1 MPQEEANSTWHPAF
15 MPDAAP
21 IHVSEKTLSTTADAD
36 GASQPQQ
43 DDSVTADALE
53 APPVEATQT
62 NSVSAETPSESPEAA
77 AATEFTNEDVAPLEM
92 DAGFSPRAAANTS
105 MHKTRDSF
113 ARTVSQGINW
123 DAEGDDTEWNLP
135 RTDTDPFVKFMAPSE
150 RTNSFPVVP
159 PVPQS
164 SQQSLGRHLAITQ
177 AEELMAEVDR
187 EVSPVRS
194 AAPYVVGFAKE
205 ADNLRENEIAG
216 AASTQQYVGG
226 EIAAPEVEASDE
238 RYDEGVPLISHQE
251 QPQSARS
258 EQAPGTGF
266 GSPFA
271 DTGAGEDDFFSR
283 LGGSE
288 GAKPDVSFTT
298 PGLERKSTMQVMG
311 SLSATTPTRSDT
323 GLEDMLETAEE
334 DDFWSKPADTSE
346 TPAGPA
352 AQESAATENATASQA
367 DTEPTKPEQKDETVG
382 GDLADKWAAAFGD
395 EDDGDFLLDD
405 SALPTDQV
413 DPAAFLGDDDDGL
426 LEDTEEM
433 QQPSATV
440 PSAATPA
447 ATAPVPAVNGRYTPA
462 NITPV
467 GSRQPSSS
475 SQYVPAAAPFL
486 AQSTTAPPAVAAPF
500 GPPVPTPMG
509 YGAPPPRPDT
519 NKAASFVNQS
529 KGGYTSPYDLPM
541 DFKPPKKR
549 ASAQPIPRAASQP
562 PPMAG
567 PHQPQRSDSM
577 PPPPV
582 PGVPGQHAPPPPKQV
597 SQRAGS
603 NEGFFADLPVSS
615 RARPASRSS
624 PKSASSPQFSAA
636 GAPPAGHPPGYGLA
650 PTQGPPAPGPQTNG
664 HPPTASA
671 LPGSGLVAPERVNP
685 YAALQSDPGH
695 LPAPHVPS
703 ASTNRYSPAPGAT
716 ASAPVPASNRYS
728 PAPAGNRA
736 QSSAYAPAQVVVAPP
751 ILPHQPR
758 TSSPL
763 AHFEI
768 SSDRGRSASH
778 DAAHPPRRSTSS
790 IYEPQLNRVPSLPST
805 LEIDETAPQT
815 GMHSS
820 SRPSSQGTTALPG
833 QGPPQASQARGRTPP
848 PLTMSH
854 QQATLS
860 PPKRTPSYAPQ
871 PAQQTLSPHGPDF
884 VPPPRSHTQSPGALY
899 GKNGI
904 KPSDPIPRPSSVH
917 DLVSPRSATSGHP
930 SLPVMSHATATAPA
944 ARPRGFSQSLNLV
957 PPTDGREH
965 DPLQRWKGA
974 PLMCWGV
981 GGTIVTSFPKDVPRY
996 GINQTLPTILR
1007 SPGEVKIRNVKEI
1020 YPLDEQLAKF
1030 PGPLKGKSKKKET
1043 ISWLSAGIEAL
1054 EARQPRVS
1062 FQPQASLD
1070 DKRAEERILLWKI
1083 LRVFI
1088 EHDGTLE
1095 GATAVES
1102 AVRDA
1107 LSPGLDPLTT
1117 QPTAYGL
1124 DQGTIGL
1131 QGASTTQMTSDGVDS
1146 GVVEQIRRSL
1156 MIGDR
1161 EKAVWDA
1168 ADKRLWGHALLIA
1181 NTVSSD
1187 LYKKV
1192 SQEFVRK
1199 EVNYPGHN
1207 NESLAVLYEVL
1218 SGNHEE
1224 CVDELVPVHARAGLQ
1239 LMGTGSG
1246 HGQSTDA
1253 LAGLDKW
1260 RETLGLVL
1268 SNRSTNDV
1276 QALTSLGNLL
1286 AGYGRAEAAHI
1297 CYIFARTASVFGGID
1312 DPKSHFVLIGADHK
1326 RQADHFAKE
1335 TEALLLSEVYEY
1347 GLALAGG
1354 SKDVNCPHLAMYKL
1368 QHAMTLAE
1376 SGYGDKAL
1384 QYCDTLAHA
1393 ITSQTR
1399 RSPYHH
1405 AGLEA
1410 SVENLAQ
1417 RLKQAPKE
1425 QSGSWISK
1433 PTVGKVSDSVWNRFN
1448 KFVAGDEGEGS
1459 ENGSAAGGGIF
1470 AGVSGGG
1477 PTISRPPSPPGAT
1490 GMEMFGGAAQG
1501 GPPAYPPLGAAA
1513 LMSPPAT
1520 KAASR
1525 YAPGAALA
1533 PVSTNPYEP
1542 QQGYPARG
1550 PPSAGRSSGE
1560 YSRGSP
1566 EMPRRSSEFQR
1577 PSYNPAY
1584 QPNSASSPSMGYV
1597 DPGIGLSSEAP
1608 SAGAPSVGPQYGGYQ
1623 PYMPDHSSNGSPYGA
1638 GHDNQ
1643 TEKPASAG
1651 PEPGAYQGYQPPS
1664 YGYEPPSMGSAEPV
1678 SATDKPESEVPT
1690 SNGGYEPPTF
1700 QPYSYEPPTFEP
1712 GREASQDDDRASQPR
1727 EEPGHSPA
1735 DSFPPPVSTSR
1746 AGGKTKEE
1754 IDRENAEMFRKAAE
1768 EDAKRAE
1775 EEKAKKK
1782 SGGWFTG
1789 GWFGGGKKEA
1799 AAEQPKAIRAKLGEQ
1814 NNFYFDPELKRW
1826 VNKAAGADAAAT
1838 PTATPPPP
1846 RSGSPAGAPPGRASA
1861 PPRGPLTASAS
1872 IPNLAAA
1879 SQSHS
1884 SLMPGAPPMARSV
1897 SNNSEPPIGPPRPAS
1912 SMSNASSIDDL
1923 LSAAGPRKPGA
1934 KKARKSGRYV
1944 DVMAK

>member
-1 MPQEEANSTWHPAF
+1 MLERGYTSLLTLERVAVSFGIAMPHEEANSTWHPAF

-21 IHVSEKTLSTTADAD
+21 SRASEGPLSTTADAD
-36 GASQPQQ
+36 DAGQPQQ
-43 DDSVTADALE
+43 DDSVMADAVE

-62 NSVSAETPSESPEAA
+62 SSMSAGAPSESPAAA
-77 AATEFTNEDVAPLEM
+77 AATELTNET
-92 DAGFSPRAAANTS
+92 DAGSSSPGAAANTS
-105 MHKTRDSF
+105 MHKTKDSF

-123 DAEGDDTEWNLP
+123 DAEGDDTEWNIP
-135 RTDTDPFVKFMAPSE
+135 RTDTDPFIKFMAPSD

-159 PVPQS
+159 PMPQPS
-164 SQQSLGRHLAITQ
+164 EQTLGRHLAITQ
-177 AEELMAEVDR
+177 TEELMAEADR

-194 AAPYVVGFAKE
+194 AAPHATDFPQE
-205 ADNLRENEIAG
+205 ADNLREKEIAG
-216 AASTQQYVGG
+216 AASTQQFVAG
-226 EIAAPEVEASDE
+226 EVAAPEAEASDE
-238 RYDEGVPLISHQE
+238 RYEEGVPLISLQQE
-251 QPQSARS
+251 PQSARS
-258 EQAPGTGF
+258 EQAPGPGF

-271 DTGAGEDDFFSR
+271 DAGAGEDDFFSQ
-283 LGGSE
+283 LGASG
-288 GAKPDVSFTT
+288 GAKPDDSLSN

-311 SLSATTPTRSDT
+311 SISATTPTRSDT
-323 GLEDMLETAEE
+323 GGLDGMLETAEE
-334 DDFWSKPADTSE
+334 DDFWSKPAETSE
-346 TPAGPA
+346 APEGTA
-352 AQESAATENATASQA
+352 AQELAATENATASQA
-367 DTEPTKPEQKDETVG
+367 DGKPTNPEQKDEASG
-382 GDLADKWAAAFGD
+382 ADLADKWAAAFGD
-395 EDDGDFLLDD
+395 DDDGDFLLDD
-405 SALPTDQV
+405 NILPTDEV

-426 LEDTEEM
+426 LEDTEET

-440 PSAATPA
+440 SSIAPPA
-447 ATAPVPAVNGRYTPA
+447 ATAPASAVNGRYTPA
-462 NITPV
+462 HTTPT
-467 GSRQPSSS
+467 GSRQPSGS
-475 SQYVPAAAPFL
+475 SQYVPAAAPYL
-486 AQSTTAPPAVAAPF
+486 PQSTTAPPAAATPF
-500 GPPVPTPMG
+500 APLVPTPMG
-509 YGAPPPRPDT
+509 YGAPPPPRPDA

-549 ASAQPIPRAASQP
+549 ASAQSMPRATSQP

-567 PHQPQRSDSM
+567 PPQPQRPGSM
-577 PPPPV
+577 PPPPL
-582 PGVPGQHAPPPPKQV
+582 PGVPGQHAAPPPKQPP
-597 SQRAGS
+597 QRAGS
-603 NEGFFADLPVSS
+603 GEGFFADLPVSS

-624 PKSASSPQFSAA
+624 PKSASSSQFNAT
-636 GAPPAGHPPGYGLA
+636 GAPPVGHHPGRGPGPA
-650 PTQGPPAPGPQTNG
+650 QGPPAPGPQANG

-685 YAALQSDPGH
+685 YASLQSDPGH
-695 LPAPHVPS
+695 LPAPHVPA
-703 ASTNRYSPAPGAT
+703 ASTSRYSPAPGAT
-716 ASAPVPASNRYS
+716 ASAPMPASNRYS
-728 PAPAGNRA
+728 PAPAGSRA
-736 QSSAYAPAQVVVAPP
+736 PTSAYAPAQVVVAPP

-768 SSDRGRSASH
+768 SSDRGRQGSH
-778 DAAHPPRRSTSS
+778 DAAHPPRRSASS

-805 LEIDETAPQT
+805 REVDETPSQN
-815 GMHSS
+815 GMHPS

-848 PLTMSH
+848 PLTTSH

-860 PPKRTPSYAPQ
+860 PPKRTPSYVPQ
-871 PAQQTLSPHGPDF
+871 PTQQTLCPRGPDF

-917 DLVSPRSATSGHP
+917 DLASPRSATSGHA
-930 SLPVMSHATATAPA
+930 SLPGMAHATAPVAA
-944 ARPRGFSQSLNLV
+944 ARPRGFSQNLNLV

-981 GGTIVTSFPKDVPRY
+981 GGTIVTSFPKDIPRY
-996 GINQTLPTILR
+996 GINQTLPMIVR
-1007 SPGEVKIRNVKEI
+1007 SPGEVKIRSVKEI

-1054 EARQPRVS
+1054 EAQLPHVS
-1062 FQPQASLD
+1062 FQPQISLEH
-1070 DKRAEERILLWKI
+1070 KRAEERVLLWKI

-1095 GATAVES
+1095 GAAAVES
-1102 AVRDA
+1102 AVRDV
-1107 LSPGLDPLTT
+1107 LTPGLDASST
-1117 QPTAYGL
+1117 QPATYGL
-1124 DQGTIGL
+1124 DQATIGM
-1131 QGASTTQMTSDGVDS
+1131 QGVSTTQMTSEGVDS
-1146 GVVEQIRRSL
+1146 SVVEQIRRSL
-1156 MIGDR
+1156 MVGNR

-1181 NTVSSD
+1181 NTVSPD

-1199 EVNYPGHN
+1199 EVNCPGRN

-1239 LMGTGSG
+1239 LMGTGAS
-1246 HGQSTDA
+1246 HGQSADA

-1260 RETLGLVL
+1260 RETLGLIL

-1297 CYIFARTASVFGGID
+1297 CYIFARTASVFGGLD
-1312 DPKSHFVLIGADHK
+1312 DPNSHFVLVGADHK
-1326 RQADHFAKE
+1326 RQADQFAKE

-1354 SKDVNCPHLAMYKL
+1354 SKEVNCPHLASYKL

-1384 QYCDTLAHA
+1384 QYCETLAYA

-1459 ENGSAAGGGIF
+1459 ENGSAGGGGIF

-1477 PTISRPPSPPGAT
+1477 PTISRPPTPPGAT

-1501 GPPAYPPLGAAA
+1501 PLGGPLGYPPPGMAP

-1533 PVSTNPYEP
+1533 PVATNPYEP

-1566 EMPRRSSEFQR
+1566 EMPRRSLEFQR

-1584 QPNSASSPSMGYV
+1584 QPNSASSPSFGYA
-1597 DPGIGLSSEAP
+1597 DPAPGLSGEASYAPRSATESAPP
-1608 SAGAPSVGPQYGGYQ
+1608 SAGAPPVGPQYGGYQ
-1623 PYMPDHSSNGSPYGA
+1623 PYMPEYPSNGSPHGA
-1638 GHDNQ
+1638 AAQDSQ
-1643 TEKPASAG
+1643 TGKAASAG
-1651 PEPGAYQGYQPPS
+1651 PEPEAFQGYQPPPYS
-1664 YGYEPPSMGSAEPV
+1664 YEPPSMGSQEPV
-1678 SATDKPESEVPT
+1678 SASDQAESEAPT

-1700 QPYSYEPPTFEP
+1700 QPYSYEPPTYEP
-1712 GREASQDDDRASQPR
+1712 DPEASQDDDKTSQPKD
-1727 EEPGHSPA
+1727 EPRHSPA
-1735 DSFPPPVSTSR
+1735 DSVPPPVSTSKT
-1746 AGGKTKEE
+1746 GGKTKEE

-1768 EDAKRAE
+1768 ED
-1775 EEKAKKK
+1775 
-1782 SGGWFTG
+1782 
-1789 GWFGGGKKEA
+1789 GKLQTYAPWSSRE
-1799 AAEQPKAIRAKLGEQ
+1799 
-1814 NNFYFDPELKRW
+1814 
-1826 VNKAAGADAAAT
+1826 T
-1838 PTATPPPP
+1838 
-1846 RSGSPAGAPPGRASA
+1846 RS
-1861 PPRGPLTASAS
+1861 
-1872 IPNLAAA
+1872 
-1879 SQSHS
+1879 
-1884 SLMPGAPPMARSV
+1884 
-1897 SNNSEPPIGPPRPAS
+1897 
-1912 SMSNASSIDDL
+1912 
-1923 LSAAGPRKPGA
+1923 
-1934 KKARKSGRYV
+1934 
-1944 DVMAK
+1944 